1 MDRLSF
7 AGRVVIVTGAGRG
20 IGRAHALL
28 LAERGASVVV
38 ADLGARVDGSGVD
51 GDDPAADVV
60 AEIRAA
66 GGRAMASRA
75 DVSTE
80 SGAADLVA
88 ATIENFGELH
98 AVVNNAGIVRTARFE
113 ELSTAEYQR
122 YLDVHFFGSLFV
134 CRAAW
139 PHLIA
144 SGSGRVVNT
153 VSAAMLGTPLMT
165 HYGSSKGAVF
175 SLTRNLA
182 VEGAEHGILVNAV
195 APGAGTR
202 MAENAAGS
210 LSPEVMEYLR
220 TQLRPEH
227 VAPVVAFL
235 AHPACQVTGE
245 VFNAAGGAVNRLA
258 LVTTT
263 GIQDPAL
270 TVETVAE
277 RFGEVMAITPDA
289 QPAIVAAPDSR
300 RNR

>member
-7 AGRVVIVTGAGRG
+7 KGRVVIVTGAGRG

>member
-1 MDRLSF
+1 MDKLSF
-7 AGRVVIVTGAGRG
+7 QGRVVIVTGAGRG

-75 DVSTE
+75 DISTE
-80 SGAADLVA
+80 AGAAELVEA
-88 ATIENFGELH
+88 AIGNFGELH
-98 AVVNNAGIVRTARFE
+98 AVVNNAGIVRTARFD

-202 MAENAAGS
+202 MAENAAES
-210 LSPEVMEYLR
+210 LSPEVMAYLR
-220 TQLRPEH
+220 TQLLPEH

-258 LVTTT
+258 VVTTT
-263 GIQDPAL
+263 GIHDPAL

-277 RFGEVMAITPDA
+277 RFDEVMAITPEA
-289 QPAIVAAPDSR
+289 QPATVAIPQTT
-300 RNR
+300 